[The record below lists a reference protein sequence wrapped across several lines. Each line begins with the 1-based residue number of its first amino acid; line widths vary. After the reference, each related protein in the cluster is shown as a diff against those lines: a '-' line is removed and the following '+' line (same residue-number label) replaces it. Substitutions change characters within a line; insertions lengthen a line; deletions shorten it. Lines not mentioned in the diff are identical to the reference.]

1 MGEVIELDAQLITIE
16 ARLYDALC
24 DVIARPEFGDMR
36 VWATTGVLATP
47 QHNIIT
53 ATNRD

>member
-36 VWATTGVLATP
+36 VWATTGVLATL